1 MIHVHNVSQEF
12 TVGNSIHMA
21 LTDITFSTAPKEI
34 IAIMGASGS
43 GKSTLLN
50 IIGGL
55 LTPTRGHVS
64 INNVNVSTLSD
75 DDASALRSKVIGF
88 VFQSFNL
95 VPVFTAY
102 ENVEYPLLLQDVPPK
117 ERKDRVHDL
126 LRKVGL
132 EKFAKSIPS
141 RMSGGQ
147 QQRVAVARALVTH
160 PKVLLGDEPTANLD
174 ERTASEVLDLMLQLN
189 QDIGASLVFSTHDK
203 RVAAVASRVCELQG
217 GVMQA

>member
-1 MIHVHNVSQEF
+1 M
-12 TVGNSIHMA
+12 VGNSIHMA

-50 IIGGL
+50 IMGGL
-55 LTPTRGHVS
+55 LTPTKGHVS

-126 LRKVGL
+126 LHKVGL

>member
-1 MIHVHNVSQEF
+1 
-12 TVGNSIHMA
+12 MA
-21 LTDITFSTAPKEI
+21 LTDISFSAAPKEI
-34 IAIMGASGS
+34 VAIMGASGS

-55 LTPTRGHVS
+55 LTPTKGHVS
-64 INNVNVSTLSD
+64 INNVNISTLSD
-75 DDASALRSKVIGF
+75 DDASVLRSKVIGF

-95 VPVFTAY
+95 IPVFTAY

-117 ERKDRVHDL
+117 ERNERVKDILH
-126 LRKVGL
+126 KVGL
-132 EKFAKSIPS
+132 EKFTKSIPS

-174 ERTASEVLDLMLQLN
+174 ERTANEVLDLMLQLN
-189 QDIGASLVFSTHDK
+189 QDIGASLIFCTHDK
-203 RVAAVASRVCELQG
+203 RVAAVAARVCVLQD